1 MRRFGRLVLAIVSVG
16 LLGVGGLFGQVAY
29 APRNIDWGA
38 VAESDVVR
46 EVRAPRPGGLLSS
59 GTEEVIEKRT
69 LTLPSGNKLRI
80 TERIE
85 VDAQGEEARV
95 FVEGKQ
101 LGEVTVVATPE
112 TLDAVLA
119 LLRERGYVVAARYGR
134 GGRILRVRVPAAEQS
149 EACSLLGE
157 VADLGVES
165 VAHEQVR
172 FFLPQA
178 ITPAVSPNDPRYGEQ
193 WGLRQIHAPE
203 VWGKGFFGYPNV
215 PCAVY
220 DTGVHLTHEDL
231 QENVRE
237 RISVLNSSPDPE
249 DHHGH
254 GSHCLGIMGA
264 DANNG
269 RGIVGV
275 GQVANLTSLRGPI
288 SYWQEGDDI
297 RAGYQYALDNG
308 IKVLSCSFGTSPG
321 VGVFDKGDYALI
333 RDLGDAGTLLV
344 IAAGNDGNDND
355 RLPTFPSSYD
365 CENILTVIAS
375 DKADRPVIAGNEEAG
390 EGAHVW
396 STSYGATSC
405 DIAAPGAN
413 ILSCTRDGDG
423 SYEKWSGT
431 SMATPM
437 VAACAA
443 MLWEQNPS
451 WSPVEIKRR
460 LMETADVNSALLG
473 YCQSGGRVNLER
485 ALDRSAGY
493 LSIEQL
499 ASTAI
504 TAGTPITL
512 TVRTENVEAFT
523 FTLLKRD
530 DSSFSE
536 TLATGGASGDYTVW
550 TPGESDVGR
559 GYYIRVSSDAAP
571 DQVFAYSSVF
581 RVKSAEKTETIE
593 VSVVGNQMSLA
604 ADNFTVS
611 FKPSDAVMADVVLDE
626 KLANGSWEIAATL
639 GQMSCTPGETKYATM
654 QLKGR
659 GWVQGTYRVRVI
671 DTDAPEIAGVSGEIA
686 FSTSTCAVYLLAG
699 DPGNAPEDYKE
710 NGANYRKQ
718 WATEYRAG
726 EPLRLNCYLPESS
739 LYWLYL
745 VDQTANEVYLLK
757 QAWTDVSTGT
767 MKRMQ
772 RFDLAFPDQF
782 ADGHTY
788 WLRLYDAFAPEMYH
802 DSPMFTISARADGR
816 TAPSLDAIIGV
827 PEGTGF
833 YANGQWYPMWYEG
846 AWALRCG
853 WLSPGGEAYF
863 ETVITTTKAQ
873 TLSFDLHFP
882 NKLSGTENKEDEN
895 RTRIGYGLSVAYT
908 DQYPTNTSTWT
919 TICNKSGGY
928 SEDWATIE
936 TDELLPAGTHTL
948 RWTFKRDPNATVSAD
963 EEEAFS
969 LLIRKLTFNQAS
981 SPISVA
987 FDGGCFSLNG
997 EGVATLSGRG
1007 EYPEFVTY
1015 TVDGSEPTMNSPRWV
1030 SSQRLS
1036 FSDSTTLKV
1045 KSFLPG
1051 ATPSATATA
1060 VFLKV
1065 EGSGTEAVPYQL
1077 TSGADL
1083 LALLSTVN
1091 LGTLYPETNYFQQVQ
1106 TFEGMAFRLMRDLD
1120 LTGLTLPTAGFP
1132 AIGIGNADYA
1142 CFNGLLEGGNHFLRN
1157 ATIVPTHSPVYEDGV
1172 GQVCALF
1179 GTLGSFGVVQN
1190 LTLLDATYTIP
1201 GGDLYALAALVGTLD
1216 GSIANCHVA
1225 RVTFDAP
1232 TFFPDASKDHHFTNP
1247 LYARRSDASNPDFK
1261 GSSAFGCT
1269 LNGKAVDNIDG
1280 WDSKFLA
1287 TPFLAPP
1294 ILTPVPGP
1302 IFATTEVTLAA
1313 PAGAKVQQWDGKAW
1327 SDAPTSLSLSA
1338 TKTLVLRTTDGT
1350 NISAEM
1356 VATYDFQNKPSCPR
1370 VGIIVPVTGDSPI
1383 RPFSVSAELV
1393 ANSSDK
1399 SAGGWTIR
1407 YTLDGTD
1414 PTETSPRYDGAFLL
1428 PGECTVKAQI
1438 FNAPHY
1444 SPGEI
1449 GTWNFSVSPEHP
1461 YCAQLH
1467 VIGGKLQGKTVFTDS
1482 LEAFDQLP
1490 LEAQRAILYQSQ
1502 AFEVKAN
1509 EPPAGMYF
1517 SHWKVTGPLVL
1528 EDATADPLTT
1538 RYMTSEA
1545 VTLEA
1550 VFLPK
1555 RPGYRLWLW

>member
-1 MRRFGRLVLAIVSVG
+1 MRRFGRWFFAIVCVG
-16 LLGVGGLFGQVAY
+16 LCGVGGLFGQVAY

-46 EVRAPRPGGLLSS
+46 EVRVPRQGGLLSA
-59 GTEEVIEKRT
+59 GAEEVFEKRT

-85 VDAQGEEARV
+85 VDEQGEEARI

-112 TLDAVLA
+112 TLEAVLA

-134 GGRILRVRVPAAEQS
+134 AGRILRVRVPAAEQS
-149 EACSLLGE
+149 EACALLGE
-157 VADLGVES
+157 MADLGVES

-172 FFLPQA
+172 FFLPHA
-178 ITPAVSPNDPRYGEQ
+178 ITPAATPNDPRYGEQ
-193 WGLRQIHAPE
+193 WGLKKIHAPE

-231 QENVRE
+231 QENVRA

-269 RGIVGV
+269 KGIVGV

-297 RAGYQYALDNG
+297 RAGYQYALENG

-321 VGVFDKGDYALI
+321 VGVFDEGDHALI
-333 RDLGDAGTLLV
+333 NDLGAAGTLLV

-355 RLPTFPSSYD
+355 RLPTYPSSYD

-375 DKADRPVIAGNEEAG
+375 DKADRPVIAGNAEEG

-396 STSYGATSC
+396 STSYGATTC

-423 SYEKWSGT
+423 AYEKWSGT

-473 YCQSGGRVNLER
+473 YCQSGGRVNLAR

-493 LSIEQL
+493 LSIDRLET
-499 ASTAI
+499 TAI

-530 DSSFSE
+530 DSSFAE
-536 TLATGGASGDYTVW
+536 KLATGNAPGDYTVW
-550 TPGESDVGR
+550 TPGEDDVGR
-559 GYYIRVSSDAAP
+559 GYTIRVSSDAAP

-581 RVKSAEKTETIE
+581 RVKSAEKKETIE
-593 VSVVGNQMSLA
+593 VSVAGNQMALA
-604 ADNFTVS
+604 ADNFTVQ

-626 KLANGSWEIAATL
+626 KMADGSWEIAATL
-639 GQMSCTPGETKYATM
+639 GQMSCTPGKTKSATM

-671 DTDAPEIAGVSGEIA
+671 DTDAPEIEGVSGEIA
-686 FSTSTCAVYLLAG
+686 FATSTCAVYLLAG
-699 DPGNAPEDYKE
+699 DPGNAPADYKE
-710 NGANYRKQ
+710 NGANYRQQ
-718 WATEYRAG
+718 WATDYRAG

-757 QAWTDVSTGT
+757 QVWTDVSTGT

-802 DSPMFTISARADGR
+802 DSPMFTISPRADGR
-816 TAPSLDAIIGV
+816 TAPSLDAVIGA

-833 YANGQWYPMWYEG
+833 YANGQWHPVWNDG

-882 NKLSGTENKEDEN
+882 NQLSGTDNKEDADG
-895 RTRIGYGLSVAYT
+895 TRIGYGLSVAYAE
-908 DQYPTNTSTWT
+908 QFPTNTSKWT
-919 TICNKSGGY
+919 TICNNNGGY
-928 SEDWATIE
+928 SGDWVSLTTAN
-936 TDELLPAGTHTL
+936 LPAGTHTL
-948 RWTFKRDPNATVSAD
+948 RWTFKRDPKATVATG

-969 LLIRKLTFNQAS
+969 LLIRKLTFSQAS
-981 SPISVA
+981 TPISVA
-987 FDGGCFSLNG
+987 FDSAPFSLNG
-997 EGVATLSGRG
+997 KGVATLSGRG

-1030 SSQRLS
+1030 SGQTLT

-1065 EGSGTEAVPYQL
+1065 EGAGTEASPYQL
-1077 TSGADL
+1077 SSGADL

-1106 TFEGMAFRLMRDLD
+1106 TFEGKTFALTRDLD

-1132 AIGIGNADYA
+1132 AIGTGNADYA
-1142 CFNGLLEGGNHFLRN
+1142 CFNGLLEGNGHFLRN
-1157 ATIVPTHSPVYEDGV
+1157 ATIVPTHSPVYADGV
-1172 GQVCALF
+1172 GQVCALI

-1190 LTLLDATYTIP
+1190 LTLVDATYTIP
-1201 GGDLYALAALVGTLD
+1201 GGDLYALAALIGTLD
-1216 GSIANCHVA
+1216 GRIANCHVA

-1232 TFFPDASKDHHFTNP
+1232 TFFPDAAKNHYFTNP
-1247 LYARRSDASNPDFK
+1247 LYARRSETSDSDLK
-1261 GSSAFGCT
+1261 GSSAFDCT
-1269 LNGKAVDNIDG
+1269 LNGEKVANVDG
-1280 WDSKFLA
+1280 WDEKFLA
-1287 TPFLAPP
+1287 KNILPP
-1294 ILTPVPGP
+1294 PVLSPAPGP
-1302 IFATTEVTLAA
+1302 LFETTVVTLSA

-1327 SDAPTSLSLSA
+1327 SDAPASITLSE
-1338 TKTLVLRTTDGT
+1338 TQTLTLRTTDGT
-1350 NISAEM
+1350 NISAEI
-1356 VATYDFQNKPSCPR
+1356 VATYDFQNKPMCPS
-1370 VGIIVPVTGDSPI
+1370 VGIIVPVTGDNPI
-1383 RPFSVSAELV
+1383 RPFDVRAELV
-1393 ANSSDK
+1393 ANTSDTA
-1399 SAGGWTIR
+1399 AGGWTIR
-1407 YTLDGTD
+1407 YTLDEAD
-1414 PTETSPRYDGAFLL
+1414 PTEASPRYDGAFLL
-1428 PGECTVKAQI
+1428 PGECTVKARI

-1444 SPGEI
+1444 SPGSI
-1449 GTWNFSVSPEHP
+1449 CKWSFSVSPEYS
-1461 YCAQLH
+1461 YCAQLRI
-1467 VIGGKLQGKTVFTDS
+1467 IGGTLQGKTVFTGS
-1482 LEAFDQLP
+1482 LDEFDQLSP
-1490 LEAQRAILYQSQ
+1490 PEQRAILYQSQ
-1502 AFEVKAN
+1502 AFTVKAD
-1509 EPPAGMYF
+1509 EPPAGTYF

-1528 EDATADPLTT
+1528 EDATANPLTT

-1555 RPGYRLWLW
+1555 RPGYRLWLR